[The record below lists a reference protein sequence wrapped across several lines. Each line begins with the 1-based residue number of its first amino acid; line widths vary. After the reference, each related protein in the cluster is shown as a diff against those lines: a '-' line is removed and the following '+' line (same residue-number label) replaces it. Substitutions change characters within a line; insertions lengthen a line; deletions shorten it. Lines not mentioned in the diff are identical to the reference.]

1 MSPLVSHVRFLCF
14 QEYDASV
21 IVTSPNV
28 PYKGACS
35 YEDRLR
41 EFAYLEQRETF
52 FNFAFL
58 F

>member
-1 MSPLVSHVRFLCF
+1 MNPLVSHVRFLCF

-28 PYKGACS
+28 PYKGACG

-41 EFAYLEQRETF
+41 KF
-52 FNFAFL
+52 FLLGAAGVFF